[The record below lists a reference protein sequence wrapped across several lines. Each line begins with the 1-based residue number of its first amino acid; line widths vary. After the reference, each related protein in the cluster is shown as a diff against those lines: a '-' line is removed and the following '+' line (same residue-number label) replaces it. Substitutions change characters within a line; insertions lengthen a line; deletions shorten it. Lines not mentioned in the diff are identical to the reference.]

1 MIPTSPRPKSTNKME
16 NIKPYFYLGS
26 AATSF
31 SSSSGAE
38 SCESDPAFLFY
49 GSPDSG
55 VNDLSATFQELTI
68 DVDGMVQ
75 ELFERNKRDTDSIRQ
90 DFIRNGIDSSI
101 AECVPTRRLP
111 PPGFGALSKWPL
123 SACENNSS
131 TAGTNLK
138 DNKMDEPER
147 KANKSTYQSNRRKR
161 SKENEDYCVFCYNNR
176 EKQEIYLD
184 HCCRDEE
191 GYVICP
197 KLRKYVCPYCQATG
211 QLAHTKKYC
220 PKKPII
226 TPDDLKSMV
235 LPFDGQPAT
244 AGRGRGKK
252 SLRF

>member
-55 VNDLSATFQELTI
+55 VNDLTATFQELTI

-138 DNKMDEPER
+138 DNKIDEPER

-161 SKENEDYCVFCYNNR
+161 SKENEDYACSATTTVRSRKSTWTTAVAMRKVTSYVQSCASMCAR
-176 EKQEIYLD
+176 TVRPLD
-184 HCCRDEE
+184 SWPT
-191 GYVICP
+191 P
-197 KLRKYVCPYCQATG
+197 K
-211 QLAHTKKYC
+211 
-220 PKKPII
+220 
-226 TPDDLKSMV
+226 S
-235 LPFDGQPAT
+235 T
-244 AGRGRGKK
+244 AQRSRS
-252 SLRF
+252 SLRTT